1 MRLPEWLVPVPLQP
15 ILRRLRDIAPKT
27 TGNQILLVRMSS
39 TKLRVDVIEGCRS
52 PQIYPAIGAGII
64 PVVKD

>member
-1 MRLPEWLVPVPLQP
+1 MRLPKRLVPVPLQP
-15 ILRRLRDIAPKT
+15 ILRRLRDIAAEAT
-27 TGNQILLVRMSS
+27 SHQILLVRMPT
-39 TKLRVDVIEGCRS
+39 TKFRVDVIECCRP

>member
-1 MRLPEWLVPVPLQP
+1 MRLPERLVPVPLQP
-15 ILRRLRDIAPKT
+15 ILRRLGDIAAKAA
-27 TGNQILLVRMSS
+27 GHQILLVRMPT
-39 TKLRVDVIEGCRS
+39 TKFRVDMIEGCRS